1 MRGLIVV
8 VVVVDD
14 DTIGSTGPPTIHFK
28 LIHKVRQVLLQIAT
42 GITKCN
48 DYLQSAIE
56 HGVDF
61 LVARKHDKLD
71 KVSLFSFYLL
81 NFK

>member
-48 DYLQSAIE
+48 DIY
-56 HGVDF
+56 
-61 LVARKHDKLD
+61 
-71 KVSLFSFYLL
+71 KVR
-81 NFK
+81 